1 MQRRLEWLLNNGYIE
16 DNIIKYTRTTRFL
29 MPLIGVSEL
38 ELKKLSPEILINA
51 HIKSKEEKLIYIILN
66 KKNNLELLND
76 FLQNQ
81 NFNENFVDYIE
92 EEDEFIVIY
101 KLQEHFYSDYDKIL
115 TGQYSKTSDSF
126 KEIIT
131 RIYGYKSNE
140 ECHLPSIYDALY
152 PTDKKRKMYAKFLD
166 VDHTLLNEISSIPNL
181 EYEIYKPI
189 KQLYEQN

>member
-38 ELKKLSPEILINA
+38 ELKKLSPEVLINA
-51 HIKSKEEKLIYIILN
+51 HIKSKEEKIIYVILN
-66 KKNNLELLND
+66 KEINLLLLQD
-76 FLQNQ
+76 FIANQ

-92 EEDEFIVIY
+92 EEDEFILIY
-101 KLQEHFYSDYDKIL
+101 RLQEHFYEDYNKIIQ
-115 TGQYSKTSDSF
+115 GQYSKTSDPF
-126 KEIIT
+126 KQIIT
-131 RIYGYKSNE
+131 RIYGSKSNQ

-166 VDHTLLNEISSIPNL
+166 VHHTLLNEVSSIPNL

-189 KQLYEQN
+189 NQLYE